1 MRLSKIGRA
10 LIVLL
15 LWAAA
20 PCHARQESLGNEDPE
35 VLRAERERRL
45 AVSGRIVSGGPELY
59 PVLPTDGEILRG
71 PVSVEASGPA
81 GQIKGMRLHFV
92 VRQLDESQRGTWS
105 VTVTSGDKTW
115 SFASRAEPESTDFW
129 TPAMSGRLFLV
140 RLFSTVP
147 RSTLQLAIEERI
159 EYEEPVREK
168 TQVGEKDD
176 TVEMKKVSSPDQ
188 RMWARAVALLTF
200 KSSADKKPYTC
211 TGFLISP
218 RHLITNDHCPRSIAE
233 ITSTIVEFDYD
244 EPFART
250 DMYKLTL
257 EDLPRDETLDF
268 AIYKLNK
275 EATGRGYLQLSDDD
289 RYISPGKALIIFQHP
304 GGVPKRLAEFDC
316 KVLRPTH
323 PLAPRTDFGHMCDT
337 EGGSSG
343 APVQNPLG
351 DVIGLHHFGYGKRPT
366 QKINQAVKMSAILRF
381 LSEDPNHSD
390 LYNLLTKR

>member
-1 MRLSKIGRA
+1 MRLSKIGWA
-10 LIVLL
+10 LILLL
-15 LWAAA
+15 LWAGA
-20 PCHARQESLGNEDPE
+20 PCHARQKSLENEDPE
-35 VLRAERERRL
+35 VLRAERLRRL

-59 PVLPTDGEILRG
+59 PVLPTDGEILGQPAR
-71 PVSVEASGPA
+71 VVASGPA

-92 VRQLDESQRGTWS
+92 VRQLDTSQHGTWS
-105 VTVTSGDKTW
+105 VTVTSRDQTW
-115 SFASRAEPESTDFW
+115 SFASRNEPEGMDFW
-129 TPAMSGRLFLV
+129 TPAMPGRLFLV
-140 RLFSTVP
+140 QVFSTVP
-147 RSTLQLAIEERI
+147 RSTLQLAIDERI
-159 EYEEPVREK
+159 EYEKPVREK
-168 TQVGEKDD
+168 TQVGKDD
-176 TVEMKKVSSPDQ
+176 TVDMSKVSSPDQ

-200 KSSADKKPYTC
+200 KSRTDGKPYTC
-211 TGFLISP
+211 TGFLVSP
-218 RHLITNDHCPRSIAE
+218 RHLITNDHCPRSTSE

-244 EPFART
+244 EEFSRT

-304 GGVPKRLAEFDC
+304 GGFPKRLAEYDC
-316 KVLRPTH
+316 RVLRPTH
-323 PLAPRTDFGHMCDT
+323 PVAPRTDFGHMCDT

-343 APVQNPLG
+343 APVQNSLG

-366 QKINQAVKMSAILRF
+366 KKINQAVKMSAILRF